1 MARVLL
7 GEAYAGEH
15 SAQGF
20 QRLGRNMPKLKEASE
35 SKADFAARVGLTRG
49 RISQLIAEGLPVQ
62 ADGRINIEAGL
73 SWMENNL
80 DPDRRNKGGVAR
92 QEGSGPSL
100 AEARRLHLIV
110 QVQRAKLALEQ
121 ERGTLIN
128 ADEAVNTVFARAR
141 AERDAHIAWVQRS
154 APVIAGE
161 LGADPNKTFA
171 VLDRLMR
178 EHLEQLADTP
188 LEGLRDAFSH

>member
-7 GEAYAGEH
+7 GETYAGEH

-20 QRLGRNMPKLKEASE
+20 QRLGRDMPKLKEEAE

-62 ADGRINIEAGL
+62 ADGRINVEAGL

-92 QEGSGPSL
+92 QEVSGPSL

-141 AERDAHIAWVQRS
+141 AERDAYIAWVQRS

>member
-7 GEAYAGEH
+7 GETYAGEH

-20 QRLGRNMPKLKEASE
+20 QRLGRDMPKLKEEAE

-62 ADGRINIEAGL
+62 VDGRINVEAGL

-80 DPDRRNKGGVAR
+80 DPSRRNKGGVS
-92 QEGSGPSL
+92 QHEGSGPSL
-100 AEARRLHLIV
+100 TEARRLHLIV

>member
-1 MARVLL
+1 
-7 GEAYAGEH
+7 
-15 SAQGF
+15 
-20 QRLGRNMPKLKEASE
+20 MPKLKEDAE

-62 ADGRINIEAGL
+62 ADGKINVEAGL

-92 QEGSGPSL
+92 PEGGGPSL

-154 APVIAGE
+154 APLIAGE

-188 LEGLRDAFSH
+188 LEGLRDAFGR